1 LSLKRRFGA
10 DHHDMVIDMN
20 DASLTTLVQLR
31 EFLAGTADVVFT
43 SPADDGARY
52 RFMAGVL
59 RRFDYPTLARPDKG
73 LLRCYL
79 ARTTGY
85 SRAQLTRLIRQHDQY
100 GGLSRRYAAPKAGFR
115 RRYTA
120 EDVALLAE
128 VDSLHGT
135 LSGPTTRA
143 LLERALRL
151 YGDQRFARLAA
162 ISVAHLYNLRQ
173 LTAYQRVRRHWTKT
187 RPTPVRIGLRK
198 PPQPDGRPG
207 FIRIDS
213 VHQGD
218 QDGFKGL
225 YHLDAVD
232 CVTQWQLLATV
243 ERISEAYLLPALQ
256 SLLDGFPFQIL
267 GFHADNGSEY
277 INHTVAKLL
286 NKLKIELT
294 RSRPRHSN
302 DNALVETKN
311 GAVVRTHLGYAHL
324 PQRFATEVNA
334 FCDEHLNPYLN
345 FHRPC
350 FFAVDEVDAKGKI
363 RKRYPP
369 DQIMTPWD
377 RLRSIPNVA
386 TALKPG
392 VTLETLQHQASQMS
406 DNEAAQRL
414 NTARTTLF
422 QSIHRRSRT
431 AA

>member
-1 LSLKRRFGA
+1 
-10 DHHDMVIDMN
+10 MVIDMN
-20 DASLTTLVQLR
+20 DASLTTLAQLR
-31 EFLAGTADVVFT
+31 EFLAGTADVTFT
-43 SPADDGARY
+43 SSGDDGARY
-52 RFMAGVL
+52 RFIAGVL
-59 RRFDYPTLARPDKG
+59 RRFGYPALARPEKG
-73 LLRCYL
+73 LLRRYL
-79 ARTTGY
+79 ARTSGS
-85 SRAQLTRLIRQHDQY
+85 SRAQLTRLLRRHEEQ
-100 GGLSRRYAAPKAGFR
+100 GGLSQRYVAPTAGFR

-135 LSGPTTRA
+135 LSGPATRV
-143 LLERALRL
+143 LLGRALRL
-151 YGDQRFARLAA
+151 YGDQRFERLAA
-162 ISVAHLYNLRQ
+162 ISVAHRYNLRQ
-173 LTAYQRVRRHWTKT
+173 LTAYQSVRRHWTKT

-198 PPQPDGRPG
+198 PPQPEGRPG

-232 CVTQWQLLATV
+232 CVSQWQLLATA

-256 SLLDGFPFQIL
+256 TLLEAFPFQIL
-267 GFHADNGSEY
+267 VFHADNGSEY

-286 NKLKIELT
+286 HKLNIELT

-311 GAVVRTHLGYAHL
+311 GAVVRKHLGYAHI
-324 PQRFATEVNA
+324 PQRFASDVNA
-334 FCDEHLNPYLN
+334 FCAEHLNPYLN

-363 RKRYPP
+363 RKRYPA

-377 RLRSIPNVA
+377 KLRSIPGVEHC
-386 TALKPG
+386 LKPRL
-392 VTLETLQHQASQMS
+392 TLDTLQHQASQIV
-406 DNEAAQRL
+406 R
-414 NTARTTLF
+414 
-422 QSIHRRSRT
+422 
-431 AA
+431 

>member
-1 LSLKRRFGA
+1 
-10 DHHDMVIDMN
+10 MVIDMN
-20 DASLTTLVQLR
+20 DASLTTLAQIR

-43 SPADDGARY
+43 STADEAARY
-52 RFMAGVL
+52 RFIAGVL
-59 RRFDYPTLARPDKG
+59 RRFDYPGLARSEKG
-73 LLRCYL
+73 LLRRYL

-85 SRAQLTRLIRQHDQY
+85 SRPQLTRLIRQHRQY
-100 GGLSRRYAAPKAGFR
+100 GGLSQRYAAPTAGFR
-115 RRYTA
+115 RRYSD

-135 LSGPTTRA
+135 LSGPTTRV
-143 LLERALRL
+143 LLERALHL
-151 YGDQRFARLAA
+151 YGDERFARLAT
-162 ISVAHLYNLRQ
+162 ISVSHLYNLRQ
-173 LTAYQRVRRHWTKT
+173 LTAYRSVRRHWTKT

-198 PPQPDGRPG
+198 PPRPEGRPG

-218 QDGFKGL
+218 QDGCKGL

-232 CVTQWQLLATV
+232 CVTQWQLLATA

-256 SLLDGFPFQIL
+256 SLLEGFPFQIL

-286 NKLKIELT
+286 NKLNIELT

-311 GAVVRTHLGYAHL
+311 GAVVRKHLGYAHI

-334 FCDEHLNPYLN
+334 FCAEHLNPYLN

-350 FFAVDEVDAKGKI
+350 FFAVEAIDAKGKI
-363 RKRYPP
+363 RKHYPA

-377 RLRSIPNVA
+377 RLRSIPGA
-386 TALKPG
+386 AQYLKPG
-392 VTLETLQHQASQMS
+392 VTLNALQHQASQIS
-406 DNEAAQRL
+406 DNVAAQRL
-414 NTARTTLF
+414 NTARTRLF
-422 QSIHRRSRT
+422 QSIHRRSRP